1 LETYDFGRGWIEDG
15 QEYLFK
21 NSLRTE
27 CTARGLRL
35 LLVDGDSLREVSE
48 SVEKGKIRLG
58 FFLDLASE
66 ITDSND
72 EFAKFVYR
80 LKDSG
85 TRVVADPDRVRSA
98 LDKSITHY
106 TLTDAEITVPY
117 TVVVRN
123 WEPTRRLTDYERG
136 GLGLP
141 FVIKPASGY
150 GQRGVKVIEDWM
162 SLKEIAEAR
171 SFDPGDNFLLQAFI
185 KPRQLDGSPA
195 WFRVFFVFGEVMICW
210 WNPKTGIYRQ
220 TTLREFERYRLSPVA
235 RITSEIAAR
244 TGIEWFSCEIALNE
258 KTGKFTV
265 IDYMNDQFDVS
276 SQTQR
281 DAGVPDDLVLLFV
294 QRLAEKAWQYKIGR
308 HPLSYRA
315 IWFPRMKVGD
325 EGI

>member
-1 LETYDFGRGWIEDG
+1 METYDFGLGWIEDG

-21 NSLRTE
+21 SSLKSE
-27 CTARGLRL
+27 CAARGLRF
-35 LLVDGDSLREVSE
+35 LLVDRDSLEEISE
-48 SVEKGKIRLG
+48 SVEKGKTRLV

-66 ITDSND
+66 ITDSD
-72 EFAKFVYR
+72 DLFGKFVYQ

-98 LDKSITHY
+98 LDKSVTHY
-106 TLTDAEITVPY
+106 TLTDAEIDVPY

-123 WEPTRRLTDYERG
+123 WEPTRRLNDYERG

-171 SFDPGDNFLLQAFI
+171 SFDPGDNFLLQEFI

-210 WNPKTGIYRQ
+210 WNPKTGAYRQ

-235 RITSEIAAR
+235 RIASEIAAG

-258 KTGKFTV
+258 KTGQFTV
-265 IDYMNDQFDVS
+265 IDYMNDQFDIS

-281 DAGVPDDLVLLFV
+281 DAGIPDDLVLLFV

-315 IWFPRMKVGD
+315 IWFPRMKVRD